1 MVLYLISLIFHFEK
15 QRRYNSCS
23 FWGSPDPGPA
33 CCAALAPRGV
43 HGRGLQAQ
51 PRPLRKVA
59 VTCCGSKQ
67 GRTASAPEPPGPRNC
82 CSLQRPGAGR
92 GREERTGRKHSLAHT
107 YSDRKP
113 GESGIRSGRI
123 ELRSASIC
131 SPPPERALRAREQEV
146 WPLTFGQ
153 AHARRW
159 SWQTLVR
166 QVQAAGR
173 A

>member
-1 MVLYLISLIFHFEK
+1 MYLISLIFHFEK

-131 SPPPERALRAREQEV
+131 SPPPERALR
-146 WPLTFGQ
+146 
-153 AHARRW
+153 
-159 SWQTLVR
+159 
-166 QVQAAGR
+166 
-173 A
+173 